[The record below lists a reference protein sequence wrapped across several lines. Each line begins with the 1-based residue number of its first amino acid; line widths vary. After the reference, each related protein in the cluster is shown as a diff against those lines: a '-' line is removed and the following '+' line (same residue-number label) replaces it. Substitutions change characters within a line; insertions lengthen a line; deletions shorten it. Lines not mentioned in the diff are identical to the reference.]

1 MVELNNVDQAS
12 GGAGC
17 TQRGD
22 AAETPRKIATVADLN
37 EEQLEGIFSEEDPHK
52 QFE

>member
-1 MVELNNVDQAS
+1 MVELKNVDQA
-12 GGAGC
+12 GGVADCAQGE
-17 TQRGD
+17 
-22 AAETPRKIATVADLN
+22 AAEMPRKIVTVTDLN

>member
-1 MVELNNVDQAS
+1 MVGLKSADQA
-12 GGAGC
+12 GGVADCAQGES
-17 TQRGD
+17 
-22 AAETPRKIATVADLN
+22 AETPRKIVTATDLN